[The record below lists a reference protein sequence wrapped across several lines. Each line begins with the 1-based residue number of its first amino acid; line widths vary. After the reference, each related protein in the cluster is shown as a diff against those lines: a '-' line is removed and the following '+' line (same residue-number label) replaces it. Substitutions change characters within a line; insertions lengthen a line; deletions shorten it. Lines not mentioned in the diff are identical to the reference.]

1 MLELQTK
8 VKRQIE
14 ILGLALGNAEGLK
27 DADFAI
33 IFRRDI
39 PTIKRDMKELR
50 GLGIDLHSEK
60 KKGICVSGR
69 IDPLLLRE
77 LITQYIGISNSASGL
92 DKATALL
99 VQKQKERALSLVI
112 TLQRC
117 VDERTAALIDYQKDD
132 ATREHRREVWPLMIF
147 SSESHWRLLAVNE
160 GTVKQYLLTKILDVK
175 PSSRKFKRIPQPEI
189 DDMFRYSFRS
199 WVGTEKHQVK
209 IHLSKFWAG
218 LIKPRQLM
226 ETEVITENEDGS
238 IVFEATVNS
247 LQEVAGWVVSRGQ
260 GVKVLEPVELRDEV
274 RRVAQEMVQMYGE

>member
-14 ILGLALGNAEGLK
+14 ILGLALSNTEGWN
-27 DADFAI
+27 DADFAV
-33 IFRRDI
+33 IFDRDV

-60 KKGICVSGR
+60 RKGICVSGH
-69 IDPLLLRE
+69 IDAKLLRE
-77 LITQYIGISNSASGL
+77 LVTQFIGICNSASGI
-92 DKATALL
+92 DRATALL
-99 VQKQKERALSLVI
+99 VKKQKEKALSHVV

-117 VDERTAALIDYQKDD
+117 IDDTTVALLDYQKDD
-132 ATREHRREVWPLMIF
+132 VTTEKAREVWPLMIF
-147 SSESHWRLLAVNE
+147 SSESHWRLLAVND
-160 GTVKQYLLTKILDVK
+160 GKIKQYILTKILNVR
-175 PSSRKFKRIPQPEI
+175 PATRRFKRIPQSEI

-199 WVGTEKHQVK
+199 WVGTEKHHVK

-226 ETEVITENEDGS
+226 ETEVITQNQDGS

-247 LQEVAGWVVSRGQ
+247 LQEVAGWVVSRGE
-260 GVKVLEPVELRDEV
+260 GVKVLEPVELKAMV
-274 RRVAQEMVQMYGE
+274 LKVAKGALSNYP